1 VRASW
6 RCCRTP
12 TCTEA
17 TAMQVILLEK
27 VVNLGNLGDVVK
39 VKDGFARNFLL
50 PQGKAKR
57 ATEANLKAF
66 EVRRAELEKAQAD
79 LLAKAQERGAKIN
92 GLTLQIVQKAGVDG
106 RLFGSVTNYDI
117 VEALKAQGH
126 EVERAMVRMPAGPI
140 KQVGEYPIQLELH
153 ADVLA
158 TVHVSVLGE
167 S

>member
-1 VRASW
+1 
-6 RCCRTP
+6 
-12 TCTEA
+12 
-17 TAMQVILLEK
+17 MQVILMEK
-27 VVNLGNLGDVVK
+27 VANLGNLGDVVK

-66 EVRRAELEKAQAD
+66 QARRAELEMAQAD

-92 GLTLQIVQKAGVDG
+92 GLMLQIVQKAGVDG

-126 EVERAMVRMPAGPI
+126 EVERSQVRMPQGPL
-140 KQVGEYPIQLELH
+140 KQVGDYPIQIALH
-153 ADVLA
+153 TDV
-158 TVHVSVLGE
+158 TVTITVSVLGE
-167 S
+167 Q

>member
-1 VRASW
+1 
-6 RCCRTP
+6 
-12 TCTEA
+12 
-17 TAMQVILLEK
+17 MQVILLEK
-27 VVNLGNLGDVVK
+27 VANLGNLGDVVK
-39 VKDGFARNFLL
+39 VKDGFARNFLI

-66 EVRRAELEKAQAD
+66 ESRRTELEQAQSNT
-79 LLAKAQERGAKIN
+79 LAKSQERGAKLD

-126 EVERAMVRMPAGPI
+126 DVERSMIRMPAGPI
-140 KQVGEYPIQLELH
+140 KQVGDYHLQMQLH
-153 ADVLA
+153 TDVVV
-158 TVHVSVLGE
+158 TVNVSVLGE